1 MHQQLQNNEPK
12 AKVAKSNAPIFTSV
26 VQKKMTVGAENDA
39 FEAEA
44 DTMANRVMQM
54 QDTSLHTFTSTP
66 PAIQKKC
73 TKCEE
78 EENRIRKKS
87 LTTAY
92 TSIQRKCSKCEEE
105 EQKIQKKSLSET
117 ITPFVQRSGS
127 GKTTSVAPSHV
138 ESSIL
143 SSKGTGSPMDTS
155 TKSFME
161 NRFEADF
168 SQVRIHTDS
177 QAVQMSRELNAQAFT
192 VGNDIYFNEGRYNPN
207 THTGKHLLAHE
218 LTHTIQQGGNNSKKV
233 QKKPATIQRNLL
245 DDIGNGISSAASTAW
260 DYTGGAAIRFG
271 GQVIEWVEDQAAD
284 IINRIAPGLLPFLR
298 GNIWENIRD
307 MIGRG
312 IDALTGGLF
321 TRLQEE
327 GLDGVLSSF
336 IDGIVLSL
344 QGQVEEACR
353 SFAIL
358 ADKIFNF
365 LKSIG
370 GAALTR
376 LRAVFNKVS
385 GFFSSLWTNYGK
397 PAIDAIKHY
406 ARAAWDWI
414 VDKAKWVWNLIK
426 PIINGLKKAW
436 DWIKKQFNIAWSSA
450 TSAWDW
456 LVEKATEAWNWIKE
470 AIEPIKTP
478 LMIIG
483 GIILML
489 SPVGPFLLI
498 GAAAYGI
505 YRAVVW
511 IKENWDNEVFVKFRE
526 TIRETILNPIQSGL
540 QLLKGLVN
548 RAVQWLSSQFERLQA
563 AFGSLVSA
571 VARSTIFRALRAAVA
586 RVTSVI
592 RRVGNMVFTKCKEIG
607 TAIAGVVQSIWQVI
621 KPYAIIVAKLIF
633 LALNPWLL
641 PIVIAAWFWRLLP
654 DCFKP
659 PIINFV
665 LKVMIAVLGAMPNFA
680 MFGDTWVQVK
690 TSIIQ
695 FLQQILG
702 KSDEEKVIAANRV
715 AKMVSELDL
724 SLLSNQVAAAMG
736 APAEFEGQMEEEL
749 VGSNLTIPLPFE
761 KTDFSEPSLMS
772 QLKASGLED
781 SISHEDAALFG
792 RSVYTDEDIDVDSV
806 GEFEPS
812 NELQETIFRRTGGDG
827 TIEFGQSEDSSR
839 TVHGILSEMVTTPT
853 DDLEND
859 NGENGSSSSLALS
872 EPLSHEEETELR
884 LQEMMAQ
891 SNEQMASLACNPP
904 QESQG
909 EQGPQTEAS
918 SYPEEAKF
926 GPLTRN
932 QRFRYTINQMRSG
945 LGFWW
950 RCNKNWLIPTI
961 IGSLIVLVLAE
972 ILTGGAITAALP
984 AIFGALAP
992 IMIGVAVIR
1001 AGVYLGEYVYKSING
1016 DIPGASKSLAR
1027 AFAVAAVEAIFALLG
1042 SSALW
1047 RGIAK
1052 GIGATARLAG
1062 RGARAVGRGVRA
1074 VGRGVRSVYRG
1085 TGRAVSSAG
1094 RFSMRALRGI
1104 AGGSKTLLRTSK
1116 AIVQRGKLILQGI
1129 KGKIGKGIKTLDD
1142 LAERLFA
1149 RVRFRGFRII
1159 IRNGWYRLEGY
1170 INPWELLMSGKVV
1183 KIDDLPEGQPLGPQG
1198 NRLIIG
1204 SRAEGSNLTRYLE
1217 QNALKGGRALD
1228 ENRELYELIMSKGI
1242 KGSSKIYDEVVQ
1254 NFIRYSDQ
1262 VTELRRMGMSLENIE
1277 KIVQNVLQYRNAA
1290 DLKSTITY
1298 LKRIQ
1303 RFNIDTYSRLV
1314 SELTHPFQNKF
1325 AGGEFLLKF
1334 LGGQSNEFIAGIKGF
1349 EIVKTGRRVDM
1360 ALINGLEYEFKNW
1373 GNFSNVA
1380 GLAKQM
1386 QNDFRAGAGLM
1397 NSRYVISNRAGS
1409 TADLISNISAQI
1421 TKTFSNP
1428 AEAQLAIQQLNSV
1441 ILRY

>member
-12 AKVAKSNAPIFTSV
+12 AKAAKSNAPVFTPV
-26 VQKKMTVGAENDA
+26 VQKKLTVGAENDA

-44 DTMANRVMQM
+44 DTMADRVMQM
-54 QDTSLHTFTSTP
+54 QDISPHSFTPTP
-66 PAIQKKC
+66 LSIQKKC

-87 LTTAY
+87 LSTAY

-117 ITPFVQRSGS
+117 ITPFVQRSGT
-127 GKTTSVAPSHV
+127 GETTSVAPSHV
-138 ESSIL
+138 ESNIL
-143 SSKGTGSPMDTS
+143 SSKGTGSPMDIS

-168 SQVRIHTDS
+168 SQVRIHTGS

-192 VGNDIYFNEGRYNPN
+192 VGNDIYFNEGKYNPN
-207 THTGKHLLAHE
+207 THSGKHLLAHE
-218 LTHTIQQGGNNSKKV
+218 LTHTIQQGGSISKKV
-233 QKKPATIQRNLL
+233 QKKPAVIQRNILY
-245 DDIGNGISSAASTAW
+245 DIGSGISSAASTAW

-271 GQVIEWVEDQAAD
+271 GQVIEWVEDQAVD

-370 GAALTR
+370 GAALAR

-397 PAIDAIKHY
+397 PAIDAIKYY
-406 ARAAWDWI
+406 ARVAWDWI
-414 VDKAKWVWNLIK
+414 VEKAKWVWNLIK

-456 LVEKATEAWNWIKE
+456 LAEKATQAWNWIKE

-571 VARSTIFRALRAAVA
+571 VARSTIFRALRAAVV
-586 RVTSVI
+586 RVTSLI
-592 RRVGNMVFTKCKEIG
+592 RRVGNMVVTKCKEIG
-607 TAIAGVVQSIWQVI
+607 TAIAGVVQSVWQVI

-695 FLQQILG
+695 FLQQTLG
-702 KSDEEKVIAANRV
+702 KSDEEKVTAANRV

-724 SLLSNQVAAAMG
+724 SLISNQVAAAMG

-749 VGSNLTIPLPFE
+749 VGANLTIPLPFE
-761 KTDFSEPSLMS
+761 KTDFSEPSLTS
-772 QLKASGLED
+772 QLQASGIQD
-781 SISHEDAALFG
+781 FVSDEDAALF
-792 RSVYTDEDIDVDSV
+792 RQSVYTNEDIDVDSI
-806 GEFEPS
+806 GQFTPS
-812 NELQETIFRRTGGDG
+812 KQLQETITDRTGSDG
-827 TIEFGQSEDSSR
+827 TINLGFSEDRSR
-839 TVHGILSEMVTTPT
+839 TVHGILSEMVNPAPV
-853 DDLEND
+853 
-859 NGENGSSSSLALS
+859 GEGTETGGTVETAT

-884 LQEMMAQ
+884 LQEFMAQ
-891 SNEQMASLACNPP
+891 GDEEMAAQACTPP
-904 QESQG
+904 QQEGGQQAPEG
-909 EQGPQTEAS
+909 AQS
-918 SYPEEAKF
+918 SFPEEAKF
-926 GPLTRN
+926 GPLTRG
-932 QRFRYTINQMRSG
+932 QRFRYTMHQMSNG
-945 LGFWW
+945 LGHWW
-950 RCNKNWLIPTI
+950 RCNRNWLIPTI
-961 IGSLIVLVLAE
+961 IGAIIVLVLAE
-972 ILTGGAITAALP
+972 VLTGGAVTAALP
-984 AIFGALAP
+984 AIMGVLGP

-1042 SSALW
+1042 SSAFW

-1052 GIGATARLAG
+1052 GMKGAAKAVGSGARALGRGLRTVG
-1062 RGARAVGRGVRA
+1062 RGAGRVLSATGRVGARATRTIISG
-1074 VGRGVRSVYRG
+1074 
-1085 TGRAVSSAG
+1085 GRAV
-1094 RFSMRALRGI
+1094 
-1104 AGGSKTLLRTSK
+1104 LRTSR
-1116 AIVQRGKLILQGI
+1116 AVIQRGKLILRGIRGRIGQGI
-1129 KGKIGKGIKTLDD
+1129 RSLED
-1142 LAERLFA
+1142 LSERLFA
-1149 RVRFRGFRII
+1149 RLGFRGFRITF
-1159 IRNGWYRLEGY
+1159 RRGWFRIEGY
-1170 INPWELLMSGKVV
+1170 INPWVLLATGQVQWVDDEARVGSH
-1183 KIDDLPEGQPLGPQG
+1183 IDDAIVIGHNKAPSALVRALQGDAQLAARVHSLASLPHFAGDTRSIILALRTYEGFNPGRLQSVMHALETLGNTPGVKTLIRNLASRG
-1198 NRLIIG
+1198 NSSVG
-1204 SRAEGSNLTRYLE
+1204 SRFILSFLE
-1217 QNALKGGRALD
+1217 RNPRLLASVNAFEASALD
-1228 ENRELYELIMSKGI
+1228 
-1242 KGSSKIYDEVVQ
+1242 GSRFIDVV
-1254 NFIRYSDQ
+1254 
-1262 VTELRRMGMSLENIE
+1262 
-1277 KIVQNVLQYRNAA
+1277 
-1290 DLKSTITY
+1290 
-1298 LKRIQ
+1298 
-1303 RFNIDTYSRLV
+1303 IDGV
-1314 SELTHPFQNKF
+1314 HF
-1325 AGGEFLLKF
+1325 
-1334 LGGQSNEFIAGIKGF
+1334 
-1349 EIVKTGRRVDM
+1349 
-1360 ALINGLEYEFKNW
+1360 EFKNW
-1373 GNFSNVA
+1373 PSIVTSSLVSQIKMDLQLGT
-1380 GLAKQM
+1380 
-1386 QNDFRAGAGLM
+1386 DFRWIFSERILGAAIHNGD
-1397 NSRYVISNRAGS
+1397 
-1409 TADLISNISAQI
+1409 DLG
-1421 TKTFSNP
+1421 
-1428 AEAQLAIQQLNSV
+1428 EAIAK
-1441 ILRY
+1441 ILRNSDDAFFKGPVGDARIDSFVDKVFIYAESTGRIL